1 MRARPP
7 GPPSPSDLDEHPF
20 GEPKSSSLE
29 LSRPCSPRAAAAAGR
44 ANLNSDT
51 QAGSHAVTVPVTV
64 TVRVGPA
71 RVPVI
76 KLELGLRVA
85 GWLPGPDP
93 LECSVTSRLS
103 RPGQPLP
110 WPPARAGLGYDSESE
125 SRVTSQ
131 APSQSGPAGQPTR
144 AAGAR
149 LRRLPRT
156 RTESDTV
163 SDQDGAAARVNLCGL
178 ARGSVTSRGR
188 RPAPHGGTPIPCSP
202 LTPSH

>member
-1 MRARPP
+1 MSILA
-7 GPPSPSDLDEHPF
+7 GPAAGAAPAHRVSWMSTDDPF

-103 RPGQPLP
+103 RPAAAVATGSGRTRL
-110 WPPARAGLGYDSESE
+110 RLGV
-125 SRVTSQ
+125 RVTSHE
-131 APSQSGPAGQPTR
+131 SGSESVRPCR
-144 AAGAR
+144 AAHPG
-149 LRRLPRT
+149 RRRQT
-156 RTESDTV
+156 
-163 SDQDGAAARVNLCGL
+163 QAAA
-178 ARGSVTSRGR
+178 TD
-188 RPAPHGGTPIPCSP
+188 PD
-202 LTPSH
+202 